1 MLSNMLTAGLVALGC
16 VGVLAAIAHALP
28 SETRTAQTLTW
39 LVPVAVLWFTA
50 IAWGQ
55 FPVDLALAL
64 VAFSAY
70 TTMMVSR
77 SALRWWWRNV
87 LRSRDP
93 WVVRDVSPEEESTI
107 TDLVAQ
113 LRQVADQQARVVKS
127 WSSKGTADL
136 NPIVG
141 ARARVAQLSPPSDDW
156 AQVIR
161 EATSQIDLILDVLAR
176 PPNSWSESDIAA
188 VKDGWHELYGHVHA
202 LRNDQALPHASGA
215 TRLDS

>member
-1 MLSNMLTAGLVALGC
+1 MLSDMLTAGLVALGC
-16 VGVLAAIAHALP
+16 VGAVAAIAHALP
-28 SETRTAQTLTW
+28 SKTRAAQTLTW

-50 IAWGQ
+50 IAWDQ

-64 VAFSAY
+64 VAFFAY

-113 LRQVADQQARVVKS
+113 LRVVADQQARVVKS

-136 NPIVG
+136 KPIVG
-141 ARARVAQLSPPSDDW
+141 ARSRVARLSPPSDDW

-176 PPNSWSESDIAA
+176 PPNAWSESDIAA

-202 LRNDQALPHASGA
+202 LRNDQALPPSGA
-215 TRLDS
+215 IRLDG